1 MKGESPTLR
10 EIISEI
16 WSALFDSFRKDVKE
30 EMRKEMDQQL
40 TKISSENCMFGKKI
54 LKLKQANVKLQ
65 NEFDEL
71 KQCGRRSFVRIDDIP
86 EVFNESSE
94 DDFNNIVMFV
104 RTGIEQNI
112 DRAHHI
118 GKSYHLKISEKS
130 VRA

>member
-1 MKGESPTLR
+1 MEGESPTLR
-10 EIISEI
+10 QIISDI
-16 WSALFDSFRKDVKE
+16 WSALFDSFKKDVKE

-40 TKISSENCMFGKKI
+40 TEISSENCMFGKKI

-71 KQCGRRSFVRIDDIP
+71 KQCGRRSFIRIDDIP

-112 DRAHHI
+112 DRTHYI